1 MQVIYELN
9 EKQIQQLHQLYL
21 GESWSKH
28 RSLDET
34 YQCVEGSQICVG
46 LVDQG
51 NDLVA
56 FTRVLTDYIF
66 KALVFDVIVSP
77 AHRGDGLGDRLV
89 SLVKDHHDLRYVK
102 HIELYC
108 LPAIQ
113 PFYKKHGFTLDID
126 NMQLMRFIRP

>member
-1 MQVIYELN
+1 VQAIYELN

-34 YQCVEGSQICVG
+34 RQCVKDSQICIG
-46 LVDQG
+46 LVDSG
-51 NDLVA
+51 NNLVA
-56 FTRVLTDYIF
+56 FTRVLTDYVF

-77 AHRGDGLGDRLV
+77 QHRGDGLGDHLV
-89 SLVKDHHDLRYVK
+89 SLIKNHDKLGRVK

-108 LPAIQ
+108 LPALQ
-113 PFYKKHGFTLDID
+113 PFYKKHGFSLNVDD
-126 NMQLMRFIRP
+126 MQLMRFIQP